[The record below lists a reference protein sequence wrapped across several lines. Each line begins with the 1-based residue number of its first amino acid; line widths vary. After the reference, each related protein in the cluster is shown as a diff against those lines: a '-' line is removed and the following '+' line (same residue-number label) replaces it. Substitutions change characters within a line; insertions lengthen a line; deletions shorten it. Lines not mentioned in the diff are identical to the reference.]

1 MSFLIYPTIKQ
12 APILG
17 MLGMGGGIARSR
29 VTEDAG
35 NFSVFFNGTTSK
47 SFIRG
52 ANNSCW
58 AAGTG
63 DFSVEVFLKADQ
75 YNHYLNF
82 VNTRAAAGTTAGWTF
97 SVESDGTLGFYTN
110 NHTYS
115 TAGSVVDDVWTH
127 VVTTRQSG
135 KLRLFQDGVLR
146 SSADNTQNF
155 SNQMFVIGI
164 NASGVDSSTAAGWY
178 RGYMSNLRYIVGS
191 VPTDYQTS
199 STTNG
204 TTIFTTPTSSL
215 TTTSQGATASD
226 VQFLGLKDET
236 SATATDV
243 AGATISKGNH
253 GSDVTVGHAGPF

>member
-1 MSFLIYPTIKQ
+1 MTMQQML
-12 APILG
+12 LG
-17 MLGMGGGIARSR
+17 YGATG
-29 VTEDAG
+29 DAG

-47 SFIRG
+47 AWIQG

-58 AAGTG
+58 SAGTG

-82 VNTRAAAGTTAGWTF
+82 VNTREAAGTTAGWTF
-97 SVESDGTLGFYTN
+97 SVESNSTLGFYTN
-110 NHTYS
+110 GHTYG
-115 TAGSVVDDVWTH
+115 TAGNVVDDVWTH

-146 SSADNTQNF
+146 SSANNSQNF
-155 SNQMFVIGI
+155 SNQLFVIGI
-164 NASGVDSSTAAGWY
+164 NASGPGSSGAAGWY

-226 VQFLGLKDET
+226 VQFLGLKDES

-243 AGATISKGNH
+243 AGATIST
-253 GSDVTVGHAGPF
+253 GSHTSAVTVGHTGPF